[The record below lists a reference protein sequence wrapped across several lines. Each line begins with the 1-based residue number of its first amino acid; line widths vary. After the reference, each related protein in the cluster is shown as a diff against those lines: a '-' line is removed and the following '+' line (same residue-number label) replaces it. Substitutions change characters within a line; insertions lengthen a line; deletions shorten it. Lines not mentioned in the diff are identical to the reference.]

1 MEELGSSF
9 GLDLIIVLIAAVLA
23 GLLARRFKLPLL
35 LGYLG
40 AGIAIGPNGFG
51 LVQSPGVIESMATV
65 GVILLLFTLGLD
77 FSLDELKRVGKVA
90 VLGGLIQIIVTAGFG
105 FLLGRGLGWDIN
117 ASIFFGFMVSL
128 SSTLIVLKILMDR
141 GEAEA
146 PHGRVMLGILLVQ
159 DICLIPLMI
168 ILPALGSEGGDIGLT
183 IGVAFAKAAAF
194 ILVMF
199 ALGFWV
205 FPRLLGRVASH
216 SHELFLLSV
225 ITLSLGAA
233 MGATALGLSPA
244 VGAFIAGLLIGQSMY
259 AKQALADIIPL
270 RDIFGA
276 LFFVSLGMLANLNFA
291 VENMGLVLLVVVF
304 LLVIKSLVAGVVP
317 WLFGY
322 TFQTSFTTGIGL
334 MQIGEFSF
342 VLAGVGLASSVISD
356 SIYAITISS
365 AVITMIITPFALS
378 FSGAAYR
385 KVSQWPLASKL
396 VSLRTSG
403 QAEFMDLDISN
414 HAVIC
419 SQGGVAKT
427 LTRVMNRRNF
437 PFLVIDL
444 DPQTIAELRR
454 QKAPAIYG
462 DAANPEILRFARLE
476 KARLLICAM
485 PGFADTEQVVKNARK
500 INARLD
506 IVARVTSD
514 TQAAKLK
521 QMGVSEVVQ
530 PEFEVGLE
538 LSRHAMHRFGMTT
551 IEIQYILNSLRNMG
565 KNE

>member
-168 ILPALGSEGGDIGLT
+168 ILPALGSEGGDVGLT

-205 FPRLLGRVASH
+205 FPRLLGRVAAH

>member
-1 MEELGSSF
+1 
-9 GLDLIIVLIAAVLA
+9 
-23 GLLARRFKLPLL
+23 
-35 LGYLG
+35 
-40 AGIAIGPNGFG
+40 
-51 LVQSPGVIESMATV
+51 
-65 GVILLLFTLGLD
+65 
-77 FSLDELKRVGKVA
+77 
-90 VLGGLIQIIVTAGFG
+90 
-105 FLLGRGLGWDIN
+105 
-117 ASIFFGFMVSL
+117 
-128 SSTLIVLKILMDR
+128 
-141 GEAEA
+141 
-146 PHGRVMLGILLVQ
+146 
-159 DICLIPLMI
+159 
-168 ILPALGSEGGDIGLT
+168 
-183 IGVAFAKAAAF
+183 
-194 ILVMF
+194 
-199 ALGFWV
+199 
-205 FPRLLGRVASH
+205 
-216 SHELFLLSV
+216 
-225 ITLSLGAA
+225 
-233 MGATALGLSPA
+233 
-244 VGAFIAGLLIGQSMY
+244 MY

-291 VENMGLVLLVVVF
+291 VENMGLVLLVVAF
-304 LLVIKSLVAGVVP
+304 LVVIKSLVAGVVP

-342 VLAGVGLASSVISD
+342 VLAGVGLAASVITD
-356 SIYAITISS
+356 SIYAITISA

-403 QAEFMDLDISN
+403 QTEYKDLDISN

-427 LTRVMNRRNF
+427 LTRVMSRRNF

-462 DAANPEILRFARLE
+462 DAANPEILKFARLD

-500 INARLD
+500 INSRLD

-514 TQAAKLK
+514 MQAEKLK
-521 QMGVSEVVQ
+521 KMGVSEVVQ

-565 KNE
+565 KPE

>member
-9 GLDLIIVLIAAVLA
+9 GLDLIIVLVAAVLA

-77 FSLDELKRVGKVA
+77 FSLDELKRVGRVA

-105 FLLGRGLGWDIN
+105 FLLGRSLGWDIN

-141 GEAEA
+141 GEMEA

-168 ILPALGSEGGDIGLT
+168 ILPALGGDGGDIGFT
-183 IGVAFAKAAAF
+183 MGIAFAKATAF
-194 ILVMF
+194 ILAMF

-291 VENMGLVLLVVVF
+291 VENMGLVLLVVAF
-304 LLVIKSLVAGVVP
+304 LVVIKSLVAGVVP

-342 VLAGVGLASSVISD
+342 VLAGVGLAASVITD
-356 SIYAITISS
+356 SIYAITISA

-403 QAEFMDLDISN
+403 QTEYKDLDISN

-427 LTRVMNRRNF
+427 LTRVMSRRNF

-462 DAANPEILRFARLE
+462 DAANPEILKFARLD

-500 INARLD
+500 IN
-506 IVARVTSD
+506 S
-514 TQAAKLK
+514 
-521 QMGVSEVVQ
+521 
-530 PEFEVGLE
+530 
-538 LSRHAMHRFGMTT
+538 
-551 IEIQYILNSLRNMG
+551 
-565 KNE
+565 